1 MVLEIMINMNKKE
14 IVLVAKK
21 VVFYALKDEEAFL
34 SWLKSIK
41 AVKQLDYYGSELH
54 IYVKDKQ
61 ISEQDLSDLL
71 ALFFRYKIKMDQL
84 KIFLNTENK
93 SWFFDNPKMY
103 WHKKVFGL

>member
-1 MVLEIMINMNKKE
+1 MKE
-14 IVLVAKK
+14 VILVAKK

-34 SWLKSIK
+34 GWLRSIK
-41 AVKQLDYYGSELH
+41 AVKQLDYQGAELH
-54 IYVKDKQ
+54 IYVKNKQ
-61 ISEQDLSDLL
+61 ISDQDLSDLL

-84 KIFLNTENK
+84 KVFLNENNT